1 MNPASSDRR
10 RRLVRGLLSG
20 LLLLTA
26 LFLVTAPGVDAARS
40 WCRTDPI
47 ISINGQIVDVLV
59 LAPNEDLS
67 KITGATRVEVTVSS
81 GVNAKLIATDRGFG
95 FGETVTFSSSDT
107 LRATAQGIDVDVRV
121 YVPATSSTVPIQVQ
135 FVPRSKG
142 LVSPASVTGTANS
155 WVVLHST
162 F

>member
-1 MNPASSDRR
+1 MRYLARCLQYRPTVS
-10 RRLVRGLLSG
+10 LVRVLLPLLA
-20 LLLLTA
+20 LLLVA
-26 LFLVTAPGVDAARS
+26 APEANAART
-40 WCRTDPI
+40 WCRTDPV

-59 LAPNEDLS
+59 LAPNEDLP
-67 KITGATRVEVTVSS
+67 KITGATRVEVTVPS
-81 GVNAKLIATDRGFG
+81 GVSAKLIATDRGFG

-121 YVPATSSTVPIQVQ
+121 YVPASTSTVPIQVQ
-135 FVPRSKG
+135 FIPRSKG
-142 LVSPASVTGTANS
+142 LVSPASVTGTSNS